1 MPFRKNQCTQITKE
15 VNISSRKNMLEDLRD
30 KQHDI
35 QISILQSTLNNFIAI
50 TSDQTNEI
58 ADLKLSL
65 TLLES
70 RYNST
75 FPTPS

>member
-1 MPFRKNQCTQITKE
+1 MSFRRNQFTQITKE
-15 VNISSRKNMLEDLRD
+15 VNISSRKNILEDLRD

-35 QISILQSTLNNFIAI
+35 QIALLQSTLNSFIAI
-50 TSDQTNEI
+50 TSDQTSEI
-58 ADLKLSL
+58 ADLKLRL
-65 TLLES
+65 TVLES